1 MPELVKFFSDRLL
14 DSATIVVEMGHE
26 RTVRHDPIA
35 IAIMESA
42 STSNTSATA
51 LHRWGRCF
59 PQNTALSMLVE
70 PEVRRRTPLIA
81 PIPTA
86 KRIGDILRYLGLTKT
101 QLKDICGVSRQTLYD
116 WLEGKFEPDTDNA
129 ARIQKIHRAALVVP
143 QRARRPLSSAV
154 VTQPILGRETL
165 LDLLRKPRL
174 DLDVLHEAIALLAEG
189 SGAREQRSASAL
201 RERLGFSAAKR
212 ESQDAVLAENAEELG
227 SE

>member
-1 MPELVKFFSDRLL
+1 MPELVNFLPNRLL
-14 DSATIVVEMGHE
+14 DSTQILSDPSPA

-42 STSNTSATA
+42 STFNTGASA
-51 LHRWGRCF
+51 LHRWGLSF
-59 PQNTALSMLVE
+59 PQNTALFTLVE
-70 PEVRRRTPLIA
+70 REVVRRPPRLVA
-81 PIPTA
+81 PIPTGQ
-86 KRIGDILRYLGLTKT
+86 RIRDILRYLGLTKT

-129 ARIQKIHRAALVVP
+129 ARLQEIHSAALVVP
-143 QRARRPLSSAV
+143 QRARRPLSAAV
-154 VTQPILGRETL
+154 LTRPVLGEETL

-174 DLDVLHEAIALLAEG
+174 DLDVLNEAIALLAER
-189 SGAREQRSASAL
+189 SGGREQRSGKAL

-212 ESQDAVLAENAEELG
+212 EDEVLADNADDLG